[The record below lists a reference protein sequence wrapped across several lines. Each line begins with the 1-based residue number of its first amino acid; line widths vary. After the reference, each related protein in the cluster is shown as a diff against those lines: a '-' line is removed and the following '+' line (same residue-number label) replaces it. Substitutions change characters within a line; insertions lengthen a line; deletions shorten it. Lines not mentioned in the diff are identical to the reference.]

1 MNENRK
7 PEDGERGK
15 TDLEPARRYRE
26 KVVEHEKSNDT
37 EEEAEKARRDLEG
50 PEADDLRRAEEAGR
64 ARIAEEDPE
73 IEGVSDK
80 LRDRE
85 RGR

>member
-1 MNENRK
+1 MNEKRTPDDEK
-7 PEDGERGK
+7 GK

-26 KVVEHEKSNDT
+26 KVAKHDQTSDT
-37 EEEAEKARRDLEG
+37 QEEAEKARRDLEG
-50 PEADDLRRAEEAGR
+50 PEGDDLREAEEVGR
-64 ARIAEEDPE
+64 SRAAEEDPE
-73 IEGVSDK
+73 LEGVSDK

>member
-1 MNENRK
+1 MNVKHKRAGD
-7 PEDGERGK
+7 PGK

-26 KVVEHEKSNDT
+26 KVAEHDRTADT

-50 PEADDLRRAEEAGR
+50 PEGEKLRQAEEAGR
-64 ARIAEEDPE
+64 SRIAEEDPE
-73 IEGVSDK
+73 IDCVSTK
-80 LRDRE
+80 LKDSE

>member
-1 MNENRK
+1 MNQTRK
-7 PEDGERGK
+7 PDDEKGK

-26 KVVEHEKSNDT
+26 KVVKHDQTSDT

-64 ARIAEEDPE
+64 ERAAEEDPE
-73 IEGVSDK
+73 LGCVSDRLK
-80 LRDRE
+80 DRE
-85 RGR
+85 RNR

>member
-7 PEDGERGK
+7 PDDEKGK

-26 KVVEHEKSNDT
+26 KVVKHDQTSDT
-37 EEEAEKARRDLEG
+37 QEEAEKARRDLEG
-50 PEADDLRRAEEAGR
+50 PEGDDLRRAEEAGK
-64 ARIAEEDPE
+64 ARSAEEDPE
-73 IEGVSDK
+73 IECVSDK
-80 LRDRE
+80 LKDRE

>member
-1 MNENRK
+1 MNERPK
-7 PEDGERGK
+7 PDGERGK

-26 KVVEHEKSNDT
+26 KVAEHDRKRDT
-37 EEEAEKARRDLEG
+37 EAEADAARRDLEG
-50 PEADDLRRAEEAGR
+50 PEAEELRRAEQAGKEH
-64 ARIAEEDPE
+64 IAEEDPE
-73 IEGVSDK
+73 IECVSDK